1 MRLKGRTD
9 LDYIQIIKKSGCT
22 LRESYLDEG
31 LILEK

>member
-9 LDYIQIIKKSGCT
+9 LDYIQIIKKPGST